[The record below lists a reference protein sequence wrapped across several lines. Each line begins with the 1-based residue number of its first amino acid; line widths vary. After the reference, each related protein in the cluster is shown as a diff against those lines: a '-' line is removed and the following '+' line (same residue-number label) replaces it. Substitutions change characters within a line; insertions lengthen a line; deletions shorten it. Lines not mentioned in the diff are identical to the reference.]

1 MQARCS
7 LVKHPDFGLKKC
19 VHKFFSQGSC
29 ASQPT
34 KITSAMSPVIQNICV
49 VLPFPYAGMWL
60 KCSSNGKACAS
71 HAPKYLCAAI
81 CKLFFRDVCRVVL
94 GASNAPHHSDQLP
107 STVSLTKSYL
117 LECGEYYWSIFDV
130 FIHFLTLIGSIR
142 TVGILFWCVS
152 SDQGLYS
159 RFFVPSDQLVF
170 L

>member
-1 MQARCS
+1 MCAQMFFPGLVCEPAHQDYVSHVSCDSKHMRSAS
-7 LVKHPDFGLKKC
+7 L
-19 VHKFFSQGSC
+19 
-29 ASQPT
+29 
-34 KITSAMSPVIQNICV
+34 PVRGDVAQMEKRALQTRQNIF
-49 VLPFPYAGMWL
+49 LRR
-60 KCSSNGKACAS
+60 
-71 HAPKYLCAAI
+71 
-81 CKLFFRDVCRVVL
+81 LFFRDVCRVVL